1 VRPYD
6 PIDFKNTIMA
16 TFFGQIGNLE
26 FGDFLDN
33 GSIAFPEWLTWESTA
48 QGGNR
53 VKIWTADAAFQ
64 TQYDDY
70 EIVVVPPIPDLDHF
84 FYAYGTVVS
93 ELDAVPLPEFMERIQ
108 NSKGNDPE
116 TYLRVQQY
124 NFVNV
129 LNTAQKHPTN
139 WGVLIYG
146 QQGDNIDNI
155 KDAIVAYVLANSSH
169 SQSEWEQRIPDL
181 FKRTEFTMLPRW
193 DLVSVPNQSVH
204 SVLYG
209 SMVDPRE
216 AIEFAKQAITYYQ
229 DAFVEA
235 NCTVMPYDYKAL
247 MIVAVNG
254 DTNVPEAA
262 RLPELF
268 PDYVPVPS
276 TSQDF
281 NRMTERTRNWV
292 LFLQALLVAAET
304 ATLYSS
310 VPQNLRKQQRD
321 GVLYVSSMFENINYL
336 VAARSNTQ
344 IYPLP

>member
-1 VRPYD
+1 
-6 PIDFKNTIMA
+6 
-16 TFFGQIGNLE
+16 
-26 FGDFLDN
+26 
-33 GSIAFPEWLTWESTA
+33 
-48 QGGNR
+48 
-53 VKIWTADAAFQ
+53 
-64 TQYDDY
+64 
-70 EIVVVPPIPDLDHF
+70 
-84 FYAYGTVVS
+84 
-93 ELDAVPLPEFMERIQ
+93 
-108 NSKGNDPE
+108 
-116 TYLRVQQY
+116 
-124 NFVNV
+124 
-129 LNTAQKHPTN
+129 
-139 WGVLIYG
+139 
-146 QQGDNIDNI
+146 
-155 KDAIVAYVLANSSH
+155 
-169 SQSEWEQRIPDL
+169 
-181 FKRTEFTMLPRW
+181 
-193 DLVSVPNQSVH
+193 
-204 SVLYG
+204 
-209 SMVDPRE
+209 
-216 AIEFAKQAITYYQ
+216 
-229 DAFVEA
+229 
-235 NCTVMPYDYKAL
+235 MPYDYKAL

>member
-1 VRPYD
+1 MQIIKGFATITQFVSNTPGVTAALGELSSWSRTYSKEQGEYLHPDVQGYEFTSFRSVDSTTNEAVVVTQDQVREILSLVRECFLYASSHVRPYD

-216 AIEFAKQAITYYQ
+216 AIEFAKPSPT
-229 DAFVEA
+229 
-235 NCTVMPYDYKAL
+235 TRTLLLKPTAL
-247 MIVAVNG
+247 SC
-254 DTNVPEAA
+254 
-262 RLPELF
+262 L
-268 PDYVPVPS
+268 
-276 TSQDF
+276 
-281 NRMTERTRNWV
+281 MTTRH
-292 LFLQALLVAAET
+292 
-304 ATLYSS
+304 
-310 VPQNLRKQQRD
+310 
-321 GVLYVSSMFENINYL
+321 
-336 VAARSNTQ
+336 
-344 IYPLP
+344 